1 MKICGKKHEEMQT
14 MHEYL
19 RVAFN
24 PKPISVQRKNPVNQ
38 LVHGLI
44 SFPTRWRL
52 DHDFCAFPFELR
64 LKNAANKF
72 IAPPKPKVDAHM
84 LETEVVTC

>member
-1 MKICGKKHEEMQT
+1 MKFCGKKHEEMQT
-14 MHEYL
+14 MREYM

-24 PKPISVQRKNPVNQ
+24 LKPIGVQRKNRVNQ
-38 LVHGLI
+38 LVHRLI
-44 SFPTRWRL
+44 SFPARWR
-52 DHDFCAFPFELR
+52 HFCAFPFELR